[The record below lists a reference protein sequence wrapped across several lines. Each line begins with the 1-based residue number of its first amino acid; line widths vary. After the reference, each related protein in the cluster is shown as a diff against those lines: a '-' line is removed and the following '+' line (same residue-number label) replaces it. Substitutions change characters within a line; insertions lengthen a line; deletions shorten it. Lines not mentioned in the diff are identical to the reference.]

1 MLYDKFA
8 KSLLHYGQLL
18 KPLFLSLKDHLSN
31 LEYLLQQL
39 DQLLQKAHQEVKI
52 LVLKHYKYMLDKN
65 LMLQLKQQGYHYIY
79 QMHLH
84 LMMQIKQL
92 EFLH

>member
-1 MLYDKFA
+1 MVAMLATFYYGKIFIIMIQFSKF
-8 KSLLHYGQLL
+8 
-18 KPLFLSLKDHLSN
+18 
-31 LEYLLQQL
+31 E
-39 DQLLQKAHQEVKI
+39 EEVIWIVKI

-65 LMLQLKQQGYHYIY
+65 LMLQLKQQGYHYTY